1 MMNDE
6 HIPTGDLFMRQDTH
20 VITRFIA
27 ILLLV
32 IPGLLATFGFL
43 TMKNVIFDYIADHG
57 NDSLAAPSFGWLP
70 FLGGFIMFAIG
81 VAFIGGWVFYRDRKR
96 NYVAPRFRKKKGPRP
111 ASFKPMIDQQ
121 ANARE
126 VSSSEPPASP

>member
-1 MMNDE
+1 
-6 HIPTGDLFMRQDTH
+6 MRQDTQ
-20 VITRFIA
+20 VIARFFA

-43 TMKNVIFDYIADHG
+43 TMKNVIFDYIADCG
-57 NDSLAAPSFGWLP
+57 NDGLAAPSFGWLP

-96 NYVAPRFRKKKGPRP
+96 NYVASRFRKKKGLRP

-121 ANARE
+121 NNARNG
-126 VSSSEPPASP
+126 SSSEPPASP